1 MTSAP
6 LATGGEPPLRGRR
19 AVVTGGG
26 RGAGLVIAQA
36 LVAAGAHVSIVGR
49 TKATLEAA
57 ARDLDGDYH
66 QLDLGDR
73 VATTAFA
80 EQLRQT
86 DFDILVNNAG
96 LAESAPLEKTSDEM
110 WDRTLALDVTA
121 AFLLMRAAVPR
132 FVSRGFGRVINI
144 ASNAGLTGYAYTSAY
159 TAAKHALVGLTRA
172 VAMEVATRGDVTV
185 NALCPGFLDTEMTQ
199 ASIQRI
205 VEKTHRSAEEARDSL
220 ARSSPQRRL
229 IAPAEVAH
237 AVVFLCSPLARGIH
251 GQALP
256 IDGGQVMK

>member
-1 MTSAP
+1 
-6 LATGGEPPLRGRR
+6 
-19 AVVTGGG
+19 
-26 RGAGLVIAQA
+26 
-36 LVAAGAHVSIVGR
+36 
-49 TKATLEAA
+49 
-57 ARDLDGDYH
+57 
-66 QLDLGDR
+66 
-73 VATTAFA
+73 
-80 EQLRQT
+80 
-86 DFDILVNNAG
+86 
-96 LAESAPLEKTSDEM
+96 
-110 WDRTLALDVTA
+110 
-121 AFLLMRAAVPR
+121 VPR